1 MPEITSIKPQK
12 NGRRVN
18 IYLDG
23 RFGFGIDLENFISL
37 GLKEGKSYED
47 NEINEIIKKA
57 LFQKTLD
64 KLLRFAIL
72 RPRSQ
77 KEFELWLKKKKVHA
91 SLHDELL
98 SKLKKMDLLD
108 DYKFSLWWIDQR
120 SAFKPRGKRALKYE
134 LFNKGIDKDTIERV
148 LSEKNI
154 NEEKIAKG
162 LLQKNTYKWKRYKGI
177 EQKNKKSQF
186 LISKG
191 INWETIKRVL

>member
-12 NGRRVN
+12 NGKRVN
-18 IYLDG
+18 VYLDG

-37 GLKEGKSYED
+37 GLKEGKIYQD
-47 NEINEIIKKA
+47 DEINEIIKKA

-64 KLLRFAIL
+64 KLLRFAGL

-77 KEFELWLKKKKVHA
+77 KEFELWFKKKKIHE

-98 SKLKKMDLLD
+98 SKLKKFDLLD

-154 NEEKIAKG
+154 NEEKIAG
-162 LLQKNTYKWKRYKGI
+162 DLLEKNAYKWKKYKGL
-177 EQKNKKSQF
+177 EQKQKKSRF

-191 INWETIKRVL
+191 IDWETIKRVL